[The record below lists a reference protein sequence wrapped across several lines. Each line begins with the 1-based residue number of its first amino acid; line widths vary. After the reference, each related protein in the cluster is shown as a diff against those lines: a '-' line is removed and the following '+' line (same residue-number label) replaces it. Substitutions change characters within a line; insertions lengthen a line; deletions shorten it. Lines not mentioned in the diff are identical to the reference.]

1 MGAVQFGIPKELIKK
16 IKEVYP
22 IDNFV
27 ETGTYLGETS
37 YWASTQFKHT
47 HTIEISDEL
56 HQEATKRYSKIEN
69 LHFHL
74 GDSKDVIPKIVKQ
87 LDGPALFWLD
97 GHWCGRNTGG
107 KGNLC
112 PVMDELQAASSVKG
126 SVILIDDL
134 RCFLGPMAFDSEE
147 NYPSVHEII
156 LYLHERLPDNYVTF
170 HDDTIICAP
179 SAIKEIIDADWK
191 LHFPKRYPNTFK
203 NKISKMAWRIK
214 RMNFNNEYE

>member
-87 LDGPALFWLD
+87 LDGPSLFMM
-97 GHWCGRNTGG
+97 T
-107 KGNLC
+107 
-112 PVMDELQAASSVKG
+112 P
-126 SVILIDDL
+126 
-134 RCFLGPMAFDSEE
+134 
-147 NYPSVHEII
+147 
-156 LYLHERLPDNYVTF
+156 
-170 HDDTIICAP
+170 
-179 SAIKEIIDADWK
+179 
-191 LHFPKRYPNTFK
+191 
-203 NKISKMAWRIK
+203 
-214 RMNFNNEYE
+214 